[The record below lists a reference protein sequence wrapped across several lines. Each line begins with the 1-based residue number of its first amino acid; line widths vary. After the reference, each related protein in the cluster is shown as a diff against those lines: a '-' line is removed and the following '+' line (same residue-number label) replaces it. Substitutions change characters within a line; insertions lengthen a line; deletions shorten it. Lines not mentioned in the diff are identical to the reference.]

1 MDLKARLMAD
11 LKEAMKRGD
20 ASRRDAIRM
29 VRAAMANTEIELQRS
44 VTDEEIESLI
54 ATEVKRRREALEL
67 FRRGARQDLAA
78 EEEAQIRILEA
89 YLPRQLA
96 REEIAEVVRR
106 IVAELGATGPQALGP
121 VMKRAMSELKGKAD
135 GGLVNQVARE
145 ILSA

>member
-29 VRAAMANTEIELQRS
+29 VRAAMANTEIELQRG